1 MAKIRLAD
9 LRLSLAPGEK
19 KRISEGNGLTLILT
33 GSEKGTSYKFQH
45 RCTYAGKRREKI
57 LKTQELADARRISLE
72 RMELVEKGL
81 DPDAEPEKELTV
93 SDAVAEYQKTLIT
106 RDLSHNTIDYR
117 TRYSS
122 RIDNFFGEREVKAL
136 TEQEIHSFIVSQ
148 KEQHGICSAKMT
160 LETLSLILRA
170 AHIIHAVP
178 VPNLSGMQ
186 SLFQAPSVVHRA
198 ALTEG
203 DISDNILKI
212 FLSFDAQKHRDFL
225 LLAFMLLF
233 TLMPNTRVKWRN
245 TILPS
250 IITGT
255 VFMAVEWLYV
265 HYQIKLSAYNAIYGS
280 FAAIPLFMLWL
291 QISWCICLF
300 GAQFCYANQS
310 LQTYAFER
318 ISNELSRRYRDT
330 LILLLMSRICK
341 HFASGL
347 KPFTA
352 HRLATDTHLPDSLV
366 DILLGEL
373 TDMQLLVEIHN
384 EHGEEL
390 RYLPAIDIHRITVG
404 MVTRRIDSHGIENP
418 SFVWQTSMPEWDAL
432 RSLRNKN
439 EDALLVD
446 L

>member
-19 KRISEGNGLTLILT
+19 KRISEGNGLTLILS

-45 RCTYAGKRREKI
+45 RCTYQGKRREKI

-93 SDAVAEYQKTLIT
+93 SDAVAEYQQTLIT

-170 AHIIHAVP
+170 AHIIHAVS
-178 VPNLSGMQ
+178 VPDLSGMQ

-225 LLAFMLLF
+225 LLAFMLLMRKTEISSIRIDDVNF
-233 TLMPNTRVKWRN
+233 EEKVLLIRKTKTLKSGFRIP
-245 TILPS
+245 
-250 IITGT
+250 IT
-255 VFMAVEWLYV
+255 
-265 HYQIKLSAYNAIYGS
+265 
-280 FAAIPLFMLWL
+280 
-291 QISWCICLF
+291 
-300 GAQFCYANQS
+300 
-310 LQTYAFER
+310 
-318 ISNELSRRYRDT
+318 D
-330 LILLLMSRICK
+330 
-341 HFASGL
+341 
-347 KPFTA
+347 
-352 HRLATDTHLPDSLV
+352 RLETF
-366 DILLGEL
+366 
-373 TDMQLLVEIHN
+373 
-384 EHGEEL
+384 L
-390 RYLPAIDIHRITVG
+390 RYLIDKSAGPYLLPGKRSISGKYDTSRIENRLTFLGIGQTIHGIRSVG
-404 MVTRRIDSHGIENP
+404 RMWMHQNKIPFEVAESCLTHVVGSAVTRAYLRTDYFEERKEALEKWHEFLHETLYDI
-418 SFVWQTSMPEWDAL
+418 MPCF
-432 RSLRNKN
+432 
-439 EDALLVD
+439 
-446 L
+446 

>member
-45 RCTYAGKRREKI
+45 RCTYQGKRREKI
-57 LKTQELADARRISLE
+57 LKTQELADARRIALE

-81 DPDAEPEKELTV
+81 DPDAEPAKELTV
-93 SDAVAEYQKTLIT
+93 SDAVAEYQQTLIT
-106 RDLSHNTIDYR
+106 RDLSHNTLEYR

-136 TEQEIHSFIVSQ
+136 TEHDIHDFIVSQ

-178 VPNLSGMQ
+178 VPSLTGMQ

-225 LLAFMLLF
+225 LLAFMLLMRKTEISSIRIDDIDF
-233 TLMPNTRVKWRN
+233 DERVLFIRKTKTLKTGFRIP
-245 TILPS
+245 
-250 IITGT
+250 IT
-255 VFMAVEWLYV
+255 
-265 HYQIKLSAYNAIYGS
+265 
-280 FAAIPLFMLWL
+280 
-291 QISWCICLF
+291 
-300 GAQFCYANQS
+300 
-310 LQTYAFER
+310 
-318 ISNELSRRYRDT
+318 D
-330 LILLLMSRICK
+330 
-341 HFASGL
+341 
-347 KPFTA
+347 
-352 HRLATDTHLPDSLV
+352 RLETF
-366 DILLGEL
+366 
-373 TDMQLLVEIHN
+373 
-384 EHGEEL
+384 L
-390 RYLPAIDIHRITVG
+390 RYLIDKSAGPYLLPGRRSISGKYDTSRIENRLTFLGIGQTIHGIRSVG
-404 MVTRRIDSHGIENP
+404 RMWMHQNKIPFEVAESCLTHVVGSAVTRAYLRTDYFEERREALEKWHE
-418 SFVWQTSMPEWDAL
+418 FLHQTLYDIMPCF
-432 RSLRNKN
+432 
-439 EDALLVD
+439 
-446 L
+446 

>member
-57 LKTQELADARRISLE
+57 LKTQELADARRIALE

-106 RDLSHNTIDYR
+106 RDLSENTREYR
-117 TRYSS
+117 TRYSN
-122 RIDNFFGEREVKAL
+122 RIDEFFGEREVKAL
-136 TEQEIHSFIVSQ
+136 TEQDIHSFIVSQ

-225 LLAFMLLF
+225 LLAFMLLMRKTEISSIRIADIDF
-233 TLMPNTRVKWRN
+233 DGKVLFIRKTKTLKSGFRIP
-245 TILPS
+245 
-250 IITGT
+250 IT
-255 VFMAVEWLYV
+255 
-265 HYQIKLSAYNAIYGS
+265 
-280 FAAIPLFMLWL
+280 
-291 QISWCICLF
+291 
-300 GAQFCYANQS
+300 
-310 LQTYAFER
+310 
-318 ISNELSRRYRDT
+318 D
-330 LILLLMSRICK
+330 
-341 HFASGL
+341 
-347 KPFTA
+347 
-352 HRLATDTHLPDSLV
+352 RLETF
-366 DILLGEL
+366 
-373 TDMQLLVEIHN
+373 
-384 EHGEEL
+384 L
-390 RYLPAIDIHRITVG
+390 RYLIDKSAGPYLLPGKRSISGKYDTSRIENRLTFLGIGQTIHGIRSVG
-404 MVTRRIDSHGIENP
+404 RMWMHQNKIPFEVAESCLTHVVGSAVTRAYLRTDYFEERKEALEKWHE
-418 SFVWQTSMPEWDAL
+418 FLHQTLYDIMP
-432 RSLRNKN
+432 
-439 EDALLVD
+439 VF
-446 L
+446 

>member
-19 KRISEGNGLTLILT
+19 KRISEGNGLTLILS

-106 RDLSHNTIDYR
+106 RDLSENTREYR

-122 RIDNFFGEREVKAL
+122 RIDAFFGEREVKAL

-148 KEQHGICSAKMT
+148 KEQHGIHSAKVT

-225 LLAFMLLF
+225 LLAFMLLMRKTEISSIRIADIDF
-233 TLMPNTRVKWRN
+233 DERVLFIRKTKTLKTGFRIP
-245 TILPS
+245 
-250 IITGT
+250 IT
-255 VFMAVEWLYV
+255 
-265 HYQIKLSAYNAIYGS
+265 
-280 FAAIPLFMLWL
+280 
-291 QISWCICLF
+291 
-300 GAQFCYANQS
+300 
-310 LQTYAFER
+310 
-318 ISNELSRRYRDT
+318 D
-330 LILLLMSRICK
+330 
-341 HFASGL
+341 
-347 KPFTA
+347 
-352 HRLATDTHLPDSLV
+352 RLETF
-366 DILLGEL
+366 
-373 TDMQLLVEIHN
+373 
-384 EHGEEL
+384 L
-390 RYLPAIDIHRITVG
+390 RYLIEKSSGPYLLPGRRSISGKYDTSRIENRLTFLGIGQTIHGIRSVG
-404 MVTRRIDSHGIENP
+404 RMWMHQNKIPFEVAESCLTHVVGSAVTRAYLRTDYFDERREALEKWHEFLHETLYDI
-418 SFVWQTSMPEWDAL
+418 MPCF
-432 RSLRNKN
+432 
-439 EDALLVD
+439 
-446 L
+446 